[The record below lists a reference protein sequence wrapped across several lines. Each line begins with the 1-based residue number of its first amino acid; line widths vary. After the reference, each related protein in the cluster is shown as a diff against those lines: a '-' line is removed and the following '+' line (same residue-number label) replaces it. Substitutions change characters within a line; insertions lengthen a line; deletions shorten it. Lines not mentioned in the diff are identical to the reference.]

1 MTWTHLSVKQNK
13 STASSAC
20 SFYYLFLASRR
31 VYKTAP
37 YCISWSY
44 PLPPFISVWRLSFR
58 RHDAAPLSAKARQSP
73 VLNMQWP
80 RKVLFT
86 SIPISPSPPL
96 SHVLAHLFL
105 PIFPFPSSFHSK
117 LKSNRCSRRKYGP
130 LPKNSLNLLYNWSL
144 GGKLGLRAGWRGG
157 WRAGG
162 MEGSGVQG
170 GRVNVKGWQ
179 LHQGS
184 LIENNTAKS
193 QLEQI
198 LFKFP
203 PLQPPNPPTP
213 ISQCC
218 EVGIMGD
225 CNNRGST
232 VFFPF

>member
-157 WRAGG
+157 GGLEVWKGQEYREGGLMWRAGNCIR
-162 MEGSGVQG
+162 GVWLKITRQ
-170 GRVNVKGWQ
+170 
-179 LHQGS
+179 S
-184 LIENNTAKS
+184 LNWNRS
-193 QLEQI
+193 CSNS
-198 LFKFP
+198 P
-203 PLQPPNPPTP
+203 PSNPPTP
-213 ISQCC
+213 PHLSPNA
-218 EVGIMGD
+218 VKWA
-225 CNNRGST
+225 
-232 VFFPF
+232 